1 MSGNPGGRDDAL
13 VARARGGDSAAFEV
27 LVRRY
32 QYPVYRIAVRLLD
45 DPNDAADAAQ
55 DAFVTAWRRLRSLR
69 DDRTFAAW
77 LYRIVTS
84 RAMNIARAR
93 PRTTGLDAALGTEA
107 AVSDPQPGPEQ
118 HAVAGDLGAALLGAL
133 RTLKPAQRACWVLRE
148 LEGMSYEEIAVML
161 DTTPDAVRGRIHR
174 ARVRLVEVLDEW
186 R

>member
-1 MSGNPGGRDDAL
+1 MTTTAGTREEAAL
-13 VARARGGDSAAFEV
+13 LARARTGDTAAFEV

-32 QYPVYRIAVRLLD
+32 EQPVFRIAIRLLD
-45 DPNDAADAAQ
+45 QPDDAADAAQ

-77 LYRIVTS
+77 LYRITTS
-84 RAMNIARAR
+84 RAMNIARAK
-93 PRTTGLDAALGTEA
+93 PRTAGLDAVPHT
-107 AVSDPQPGPEQ
+107 AVRDTAPGPEQ
-118 HAVAGDLGAALLGAL
+118 RAIAADLGSALAAAL

-148 LEGMSYEEIAVML
+148 LEGMSYEEIAAML

-174 ARVRLVEVLDEW
+174 ARVHLVEVLDEW